1 MNKQCDNVKND
12 VNYDS
17 QNNNYILRQNQLK
30 AIQTSIDNDFQ
41 SGIHYHAT
49 GTGKSW
55 IAMYL
60 VEAYNRLYPKNNI
73 IWICEQKSILIE
85 QFQKNTMKERNFQTV
100 LKPFNVLNYSE
111 YKLGTWHESVNS
123 GRFWG
128 KPVLLIINRTFLT
141 CADKYKLIKSPFHL
155 IIHDECHT
163 IVNQSTQEFYKYVLS
178 NPLFSGIKCIG
189 FSATPNTNYEP
200 FTKIITSYSI
210 YDAFQENVIVP
221 PKIKWFNCHEPLTQ
235 EHIVKTIKELV
246 IECPYKKIVVWCGM
260 IDLCNEMAVLWQQFF
275 PDFLICID
283 TSKTN
288 QSSLTE
294 ENGYNQFESISEK
307 AILFCACKHR
317 EGSDIKN
324 LDTCV
329 FLDKVESRSAKTF
342 IQCIGRTLRVD
353 KDLKKRFGLII
364 DVRAKNSFYI
374 CSNVNKYLNLNL
386 DESIFP
392 WDYSYDVLPIDD
404 RVIKVNTLLMT
415 DYRKRK
421 NIIKPMFFEEK
432 KTYSPDDVKALFVRQ
447 VPDLDVYKERVEYE
461 LNMIHG
467 KNLIHHLMQALEVLK
482 ITEKIPHVTRGS
494 CGSSLVCYLLGISH
508 VDPVEHR
515 LKFSRFLNKFRNN
528 LPDIDLD
535 FPHNFRDEVF
545 LQLELI
551 WSGKIARIS
560 NHVYYHEKSAVRQA
574 IRNSGVRRFIGKH
587 MLDKEVSQMPME
599 QQKFIRE
606 ETKRLDNTFKC
617 YSLHCGGIVY
627 FPGGIPKD
635 LVLNAKKTKIINQVN
650 LNKDN
655 VAKDKNFKIDILS
668 SRAISQIFEIN
679 RFRKEKINF
688 EDMTYDEQTYKLL
701 CSGKNIGLT
710 LAESPLI
717 RKAFIKIQPKNIFDI
732 AVCLA
737 IIRPAAMD
745 TRNVENIIHY
755 DDHLI
760 FDDDAIDIIAKAF
773 KVDDEEADRLRRG
786 FVKRDKAIMADFK
799 KHVQKLPKLQQ
810 IAITTKL
817 KHIAKYSFCKSHA
830 VSYAQLVYRLAYDKC
845 HHPYEF
851 WKAALNNCQSSYR
864 KWVHLYEAR
873 CAGVDIHNET
883 LKRDDVSIYAQNRRK
898 KMKNMNAHDEL
909 RNFGYWTMKN
919 ELFFPGCYF
928 RKFGNQCNFRGIIA
942 SHRFL
947 KSQFTDSK
955 ERRRRHQAQTM
966 NQFKPWRD
974 EPKKLVVF
982 LGIEKNVYI
991 ECLIENVR
999 YFDSK
1004 KIGLHGVGIFET
1016 PKDIKFRTLKVISHC
1031 FF

>member
-1 MNKQCDNVKND
+1 MNDYV
-12 VNYDS
+12 
-17 QNNNYILRQNQLK
+17 LRQNQIT

-60 VEAYNRLYPKNNI
+60 VEQYYKKNPKNNI

-85 QFQKNTMKERNFQTV
+85 QFQQSTMRERGFQSI

-123 GRFWG
+123 AKFWG

-141 CADKYKLIKSPFHL
+141 CADKYKLIKLPFHL

-163 IVNQSTQEFYKYVLS
+163 IINKSTQEFYKYTLS
-178 NPLFSGIKCIG
+178 NPLFNGIKCIG
-189 FSATPNTNYEP
+189 FSATPNTSFEP

-210 YDAFQENVIVP
+210 YDAFQDKVIVP
-221 PKIKWFNCHEPLTQ
+221 PKIKWFNCNEPLSQ
-235 EHIVKTIKELV
+235 ENIAKTIKEL
-246 IECPYKKIVVWCGM
+246 ILECPYKKIVVWCGM
-260 IDLCNEMAVLWQQFF
+260 IDLCNEMAGLWKQFF
-275 PDFLICID
+275 PDYLICID
-283 TSKTN
+283 TSV
-288 QSSLTE
+288 SSDDYKEFE
-294 ENGYNQFESISEK
+294 EANEK
-307 AILFCACKHR
+307 AVLFCACKHR

-342 IQCIGRTLRVD
+342 IQCIGRALRLD
-353 KDLKKRFGLII
+353 KDSKKKSGLII

-374 CSNVNKYLNLNL
+374 CSNVNKFLNLNL

-392 WDYSYDVLPIDD
+392 WNYTYDILRVDD
-404 RVIKVNTLLMT
+404 KVIKVNTLLMT
-415 DYRKRK
+415 YPKK
-421 NIIKPMFFEEK
+421 NTDSSNTYLEDG
-432 KTYSPDDVKALFVRQ
+432 KTYTPDDVKALFVRKL
-447 VPDLDVYKERVEYE
+447 PDKSSEKYKEYNERLEYE
-461 LNMIHG
+461 LEMIHS

-482 ITEKIPHVTRGS
+482 ISDKIPHVTRGS

-515 LKFSRFLNKFRNN
+515 LKFSRFLNRHRNN

-545 LQLELI
+545 LQLELL
-551 WSGKIARIS
+551 WSGKVARIS

-587 MLDKEVSQMPME
+587 MIDKEVSAMPRE

-627 FPGGIPKD
+627 FPNGIPEQF
-635 LVLNAKKTKIINQVN
+635 LHNAKKTKIMNQVS
-650 LNKDN
+650 LNKDD
-655 VAKDKNFKIDILS
+655 VARDKNFKIDILS

-679 RFRKEKINF
+679 KFRKEKVCF
-688 EDMTYDEQTYKLL
+688 EDITFDEATYKLL

-717 RKAFIKIQPKNIFDI
+717 RKAFIKIQPKTIFDI

-745 TRNVENIIHY
+745 TRQVETIINY

-773 KVDDEEADRLRRG
+773 KIDDEEADRLRRG
-786 FVKRDKAIMADFK
+786 FIKRDKTIMAEFRK
-799 KHVQKLPKLQQ
+799 RVQKLPKLQQ
-810 IAITTKL
+810 ISVTSKL

-830 VSYAQLVYRLAYDKC
+830 ISYAQLVYRLAYEKC

-851 WKAALNNCQSSYR
+851 WKAALNNCHSSYR

-873 CAGVDIHNET
+873 CAGVDPHKET

-898 KMKNMNAHDEL
+898 KMKNMNPYEEL
-909 RNFGYWTMKN
+909 RNFGYWTMKDDS
-919 ELFFPGCYF
+919 FFPNCYF
-928 RKFGNQCNFRGIIA
+928 RRLGNQYTFRGIIA

-947 KSQFTDSK
+947 KTQFTDSTEK
-955 ERRRRHQAQTM
+955 RRRGQANTC
-966 NQFKPWRD
+966 NQFKPWRE
-974 EPKKLVVF
+974 EPKKLVIFIGV
-982 LGIEKNVYI
+982 EKDLYI

-999 YFDSK
+999 YFDTK
-1004 KIGLHGVGIFET
+1004 KIGLQGVGTFET
-1016 PKDIKFRTLKVISHC
+1016 PKDAKLRTLKIQSHM